1 MSDFLHLF
9 LGTVTLRPY
18 VFAFLAVYLLAG
30 GTHMGWKRTLFYIP
44 VGYFIAWSS
53 EFSSIHWGF
62 PYGDYYY
69 LHDTMDRELWVLGVP
84 FMDSLSY
91 VFLSYCSYSLAV
103 ALLSPNGTARRHF
116 MVLQTRAIRRSWQTL
131 VLGSFLFVFLDVLTD
146 PLALQGYRWFLGQIY
161 GYHHPGV
168 YFGIPMSNFAGWLL
182 VGFVLIGTLQLL
194 DRLARLESPP
204 GKMQRE
210 FPSVRLLG
218 PILYLSV
225 LCFNLTVTFHIGEDL
240 LGAVGCLLVFYTFLM
255 AGFFTLYKV
264 QNLHA
269 FHIRDHLKDF
279 PELESETLRKKL
291 RELQH

>member
-1 MSDFLHLF
+1 MPEFLNL
-9 LGTVTLRPY
+9 LWGTVILRPY
-18 VFAFLAVYLLAG
+18 VFAFLGIYLLAAG
-30 GTHMGWKRTLFYIP
+30 FHMGWKRTFLYIP
-44 VGYFIAWSS
+44 AGYFIAWAS
-53 EFSSIHWGF
+53 EFASIHWGF

-69 LHDTMDRELWVLGVP
+69 LLDTLDRELWVLGVP

-103 ALLSPNGTARRHF
+103 ALLSPNGMARGHF
-116 MVLQTRAIRRSWQTL
+116 LVLETRAIRRSWQTL

-146 PLALQGYRWFLGQIY
+146 PVALQGYRWFLGQIY

-182 VGFVLIGTLQLL
+182 VGFALTATLQSL
-194 DRLARLESPP
+194 DRFSGLESPP
-204 GKMQRE
+204 GETLRSL
-210 FPSVRLLG
+210 PSLRLLG
-218 PILYLSV
+218 PVLYFSV
-225 LCFNLTVTFHIGEDL
+225 LCFNLAVTFHIGEDL

-269 FHIRDHLKDF
+269 CHIRDHLKDF
-279 PELESETLRKKL
+279 PQLESETLRK
-291 RELQH
+291 RLQDLEH